1 MAAIGIIKYR
11 SNWDGLAMPRRA
23 IIDRARLDALL
34 ALPDGEADVVR
45 HYTLTAEELAHVARR
60 RRPHNRFGF
69 ALQPCALRYPG
80 RVIRPGET
88 VPERIVAHLCEQL
101 DIEPGIAAAY
111 AMRAPT
117 RYEHLDAIRTAFGI
131 RGFTQPDFREM
142 SGWLLPVALATT
154 RGEAAAE
161 ALLSE
166 LRRRG
171 VAAPGPTVIERL
183 VSSAMLQADRHVAQM
198 LIADL
203 PEARLRAL
211 DALLEVPPG
220 GAVSTLAWMRDV
232 TGATKARA
240 LTDLIAR
247 LEAARALSV
256 DQALLSRVH
265 EARIRRLAQEG
276 ARLTAQHFR
285 ALTPLRRR
293 AALVVTVLDTAE
305 RLTDEIV
312 GLFDRLIGRLFRRA
326 ERRSA
331 ARLQE
336 DARAVNDT
344 LRLLADIGDA
354 LVQAQAT
361 GSDLKEAV
369 GAVVPWE
376 RLPAVLAEARRLIR
390 PEGLDYAAIAAD
402 SHALLRRI
410 GPAFLA
416 AFAFRGVRAVAS
428 LLDAAEALKT
438 FYGGDRRRFPEDLP
452 RGFMRP
458 GWRAAAVRDGA
469 VDPQGYELCFF
480 AELRDRLRAGD
491 VWVEGGRQYRAVEDQ
506 LIPKPVFAAMK
517 QTGRLPVAAPLEPD
531 AWLAER
537 RALLDRRLAEVDAR
551 AAADTVPDV
560 RIADGAMRIAP
571 LDAAVPDAAQAFAV
585 DIYARLP
592 RVRITDLLDEVNGW
606 TGFAGCFSHL
616 RTGLSAASTRTVMTA
631 VLADATNLGLTRM
644 AEACAVA
651 SYKQLAWTAGW
662 HIRAETY
669 QLALARIVDA
679 QQSQPLAA
687 VFGTGRASSSDGQ
700 HFPLGGSAE
709 VIGAVN
715 PHKGAGPAISF
726 YTHISDRYAPF
737 HVRTIS
743 VAESEAAHV
752 VDGLL
757 HHGAAIDSA
766 VHHADG
772 GGVSDHVFGLLAL
785 LGFRFAPRIPNL
797 HDRRLYAFGPAKTWP
812 MLEPFIAGRVNAGLI
827 HDHWD
832 DLLRLASSIRTGVVS
847 AAVMLRRLGAYPRQ
861 NGLALALREVGRIE
875 RTLYTLDWLEDPALR
890 RQATIEL
897 NKGEARNALA
907 RAVCFHRLG
916 RVRDRSPEALQH
928 RAGGLT
934 LVTAAIVLWNTVQI
948 ARVID
953 AMRAKGEAIP
963 DDMMPFLSP
972 LGWQHINLTG
982 DYIWTEG
989 SSPKGRNTAPESE
1002 NAPVAA

>member
-1 MAAIGIIKYR
+1 
-11 SNWDGLAMPRRA
+11 MPRRA
-23 IIDRARLDALL
+23 IIDRARLDAML
-34 ALPDGEADVVR
+34 ALPDGEAEVIR
-45 HYTLTAEELAHVARR
+45 HYTLTAEDLAHVARR
-60 RRPHNRFGF
+60 RRAHNRFGF
-69 ALQPCALRYPG
+69 ALQLCALRYPG
-80 RVIRPGET
+80 RAVRPGEP
-88 VPERIVAHLCEQL
+88 VPQRIVVHLCEQL
-101 DIEPGIAAAY
+101 DIEPSIAADY
-111 AMRAPT
+111 ATRAPT
-117 RYEHLDAIRTAFGI
+117 RYEHLDAIRAAFGI
-131 RGFTQPDFREM
+131 RGFAQPDFREM
-142 SGWLLPVALATT
+142 SSWLLPVALATT
-154 RGEAAAE
+154 RGEAVVDT
-161 ALLSE
+161 LLSE
-166 LRRRG
+166 LRRRSI
-171 VAAPGPTVIERL
+171 AAPGPTVIERL
-183 VSSAMLQADRHVAQM
+183 VSSAMLQADRHVAQT

-232 TGATKARA
+232 TGATKAKA

-247 LEAARALSV
+247 LDAARALGV
-256 DQALLSRVH
+256 DPAVLSGVH
-265 EARIRRLAQEG
+265 EERIRRLAQEG

-305 RLTDEIV
+305 RLSDEIV

-331 ARLQE
+331 AQMQG
-336 DARAVNDT
+336 DARAVSDT
-344 LRLLADIGDA
+344 LRLLADVGDA
-354 LVQAQAT
+354 LLGARAAGGDVA
-361 GSDLKEAV
+361 EAV

-376 RLPAVLAEARRLIR
+376 RLPGVLAEARRLIR

-416 AFAFRGVRAVAS
+416 AFTFRGVRAVAP
-428 LLDAAEALKT
+428 LLAAAEALRA
-438 FYGGDRRRFPEDLP
+438 FYAGDRRRFPEDLP
-452 RGFMRP
+452 RAFVRP
-458 GWRAAAVRDGA
+458 AWRAAVFQDAA

-506 LIPKPVFAAMK
+506 LIPKPVFAAMR
-517 QTGRLPVAAPLEPD
+517 QTGRLPVAVPLDPG
-531 AWLAER
+531 AWLDGR
-537 RALLDRRLAEVDAR
+537 RDLLDRRLAEVDAR
-551 AAADTVPDV
+551 AAADELPDV

-571 LDAAVPDAAQAFAV
+571 LDAAVPDAAQAFA
-585 DIYARLP
+585 DRIYGRLP
-592 RVRITDLLDEVNGW
+592 RVRITDLLGEVDGW
-606 TGFAGCFSHL
+606 TGFTGCFTHL
-616 RTGLSAASTRTVMTA
+616 RTGLPAASTRTVMTA

-644 AEACAVA
+644 AEACAA
-651 SYKQLAWTAGW
+651 ATYKQLAWTAGW
-662 HIRAETY
+662 HIREETY
-669 QLALARIVDA
+669 GQALARIVDA

-687 VFGTGRASSSDGQ
+687 VFGAGRASSSDGQ

-757 HHGAAIDSA
+757 HHGAAVDSA

-797 HDRRLYAFGPAKTWP
+797 RDRRLYAFGPAKTWP
-812 MLEPFIAGRVNAGLI
+812 TLEPFIAGRVNVPLI
-827 HDHWD
+827 RDHWD

-875 RTLYTLDWLEDPALR
+875 RTLFTLDWLEDPGLR
-890 RQATIEL
+890 RQATVEL

-948 ARVID
+948 AKVID
-953 AMRAKGEAIP
+953 VMHAEGESFPDAML
-963 DDMMPFLSP
+963 PFLSP

-982 DYIWTEG
+982 DYIWTAG
-989 SSPKGRNTAPESE
+989 SASPEAGNAAPKSEST
-1002 NAPVAA
+1002 PAAA

>member
-1 MAAIGIIKYR
+1 
-11 SNWDGLAMPRRA
+11 MPRRA
-23 IIDRARLDALL
+23 IIDRARLDAML
-34 ALPDGEADVVR
+34 ALPEGEAEVIR
-45 HYTLTAEELAHVARR
+45 HYTLTVEDLAHVTRR
-60 RRPHNRFGF
+60 RRAHNRFGF
-69 ALQPCALRYPG
+69 ALQLCALRYPG
-80 RVIRPGET
+80 RMIRPGEP
-88 VPERIVAHLCEQL
+88 VPRRIVAHLCEQL
-101 DIEPGIAAAY
+101 DIEPTIATGYAA
-111 AMRAPT
+111 RAPT
-117 RYEHLDAIRTAFGI
+117 RYEHLDAIRAAFGI
-131 RGFTQPDFREM
+131 RGFAQPDFQEM
-142 SGWLLPVALATT
+142 SSWLLPVALVTT
-154 RGEAAAE
+154 RGEAVVD

-166 LRRRG
+166 LRRRSI
-171 VAAPGPTVIERL
+171 AAPGSTVIERL
-183 VSSAMLQADRHVAQM
+183 ASSAMLQADRHVAGM
-198 LIADL
+198 LIAGM

-211 DALLEVPPG
+211 DALLDVPPG
-220 GAVSTLAWMRDV
+220 AAVSTLAWMRDV
-232 TGATKARA
+232 TGATKTKA
-240 LTDLIAR
+240 LADLIAR
-247 LEAARALSV
+247 LEAVRALGV
-256 DQALLSRVH
+256 DPGVLSGIH
-265 EARIRRLAQEG
+265 EERIRRLAQEG

-285 ALTPLRRR
+285 ALTSLRRR

-331 ARLQE
+331 ARMQE

-344 LRLLADIGDA
+344 LRVLADVGDA
-354 LVQAQAT
+354 LIEARAAGGDVT
-361 GSDLKEAV
+361 EAV
-369 GAVVPWE
+369 GAVVAWE
-376 RLPAVLAEARRLIR
+376 RLPDVLAEARRLIR
-390 PEGLDYAAIAAD
+390 PHGPDYAAIATD
-402 SHALLRRI
+402 SHALLRRV
-410 GPAFLA
+410 GPTFLA
-416 AFAFRGVRAVAS
+416 AFTFRGVRAVAP
-428 LLDAAEALKT
+428 LLGAAEALKA
-438 FYGGDRRRFPEDLP
+438 FYAGDRRRFPEDLP
-452 RGFMRP
+452 RGFVRP
-458 GWRAAAVRDGA
+458 GWRAAVFRDAA
-469 VDPQGYELCFF
+469 VDPQAYELCFF

-517 QTGRLPVAAPLEPD
+517 QTGRLPVAVPLDPGV
-531 AWLAER
+531 WLDGR
-537 RALLDRRLAEVDAR
+537 RALLDRRLAEIDAR
-551 AAADTVPDV
+551 AAADALPDV

-571 LDAAVPDAAQAFAV
+571 LDAAVPDAAQAFADRV
-585 DIYARLP
+585 YGRLP
-592 RVRITDLLDEVNGW
+592 RVRITDLLGEVDGW
-606 TGFAGCFSHL
+606 TGFAGCFTHL
-616 RTGLSAASTRTVMTA
+616 RTGLPTASARTVMTA

-644 AEACAVA
+644 AEACTVA
-651 SYKQLAWTAGW
+651 TYKQLAWTAGW
-662 HIRAETY
+662 HIREETY
-669 QLALARIVDA
+669 GQALARIVDE

-687 VFGTGRASSSDGQ
+687 VFGAGRASSSDGQ
-700 HFPLGGSAE
+700 HFPLGGPAE
-709 VIGAVN
+709 VVGAVN

-797 HDRRLYAFGPAKTWP
+797 RDRRLYAFGPAKTWP
-812 MLEPFIAGRVNAGLI
+812 TLEPFIAGRVNLTLI
-827 HDHWD
+827 RDHWD

-875 RTLYTLDWLEDPALR
+875 RTLFTLDWLEDPALR
-890 RQATIEL
+890 RQATVEL

-916 RVRDRSPEALQH
+916 RVRDRTPEALQH

-953 AMRAKGEAIP
+953 AMRTGGETIP
-963 DDMMPFLSP
+963 DDMLPFLSP

-982 DYIWTEG
+982 DYIWAAG
-989 SSPKGRNTAPESE
+989 SASPEAGNVAPKNES
-1002 NAPVAA
+1002 APAAA